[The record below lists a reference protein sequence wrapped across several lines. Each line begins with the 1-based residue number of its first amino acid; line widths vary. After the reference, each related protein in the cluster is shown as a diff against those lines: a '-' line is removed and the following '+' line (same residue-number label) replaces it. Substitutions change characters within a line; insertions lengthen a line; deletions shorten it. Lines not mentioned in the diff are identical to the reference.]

1 MCSVFITDETP
12 HTNKD
17 EIYRYEIYR
26 YEVTTRD
33 VLSTI

>member
-1 MCSVFITDETP
+1 MCSVFISDKTP

-17 EIYRYEIYR
+17 EIYRYK
-26 YEVTTRD
+26 VTTRD

>member
-1 MCSVFITDETP
+1 MCHVITDETP

-17 EIYRYEIYR
+17 EIYRYE
-26 YEVTTRD
+26 VTTRD